1 MTAMGTKT
9 QYRKKKPLWK
19 RDIKTSKKDFKKE
32 LKTLKLNNASINMI
46 KYVAKE
52 IRSRINKNSISI
64 TVATDNDNG
73 ISRNFWGYA

>member
-1 MTAMGTKT
+1 MGTKT

-52 IRSRINKNSISI
+52 N
-64 TVATDNDNG
+64 
-73 ISRNFWGYA
+73 